1 MKRGR
6 YVRVTAFLVPFP
18 SPFSFSTDLETVAI
32 FSSTL
37 WVMEGWVRND
47 LCVGSRFYLIA
58 RIREGQRCLGKFESG
73 RIQRIERQY
82 ALTHQELFQFVR
94 VPPSRGETFGEF
106 ALVDNS

>member
-58 RIREGQRCLGKFESG
+58 RIREGQRCLGIREWADSTDRTTVRLDSSG
-73 RIQRIERQY
+73 AISVRARAALAWRNLWRICVGR
-82 ALTHQELFQFVR
+82 
-94 VPPSRGETFGEF
+94 
-106 ALVDNS
+106 